1 MRVNDEAAG
10 GPSMSDAQAYYDGLI
25 GQNYAPDQA
34 LQFTQ
39 QHFPDFQPAAAAP
52 APAPEPAPAPAPAPA
67 PEPAAAAAPAAAPP
81 MAAEPAAAVPMGAAP
96 MGAAPMGAAPPAE
109 APAAAAP
116 AATGDGG
123 MDGMVDMLFKFDGT
137 IGRKQ
142 WWVCGIVTVIVVN
155 VINIV
160 INLIAG
166 FTIAALSFLTWIPTI
181 AMLWI
186 FIALDVKRLRDRGK
200 EDKMLVIPLIVIP
213 WGFVEC
219 GFLPSKD

>member
-1 MRVNDEAAG
+1 
-10 GPSMSDAQAYYDGLI
+10 MSDAQAYYDGLI

-52 APAPEPAPAPAPAPA
+52 APAPAPA

-96 MGAAPMGAAPPAE
+96 MAAAPPAE

-116 AATGDGG
+116 AADGG
-123 MDGMVDMLFKFDGT
+123 DDGGGLVNMLFKFDGR

-142 WWVCGIVTVIVVN
+142 WWICGIVTGIVVMVVN
-155 VINIV
+155 MVIQ
-160 INLIAG
+160 LISG
-166 FTIAALSFLTWIPTI
+166 FTVDALSYLTYIPSL
-181 AMLWI
+181 ALLWI
-186 FIALDVKRLRDRGK
+186 MIALDVKRLRDRGK
-200 EDKMLVIPLIVIP
+200 DSLLMFVLPIIIVP
-213 WGFVEC
+213 WGFIEC

>member
-1 MRVNDEAAG
+1 
-10 GPSMSDAQAYYDGLI
+10 MSDAQAYYDGLI

-67 PEPAAAAAPAAAPP
+67 PEPAAAAAPAGAPP

-96 MGAAPMGAAPPAE
+96 MGAAPMAAAPPAAE
-109 APAAAAP
+109 TPTTAAP
-116 AATGDGG
+116 DATGGGDGG
-123 MDGMVDMLFKFDGT
+123 GLINMLFKFDGT

-142 WWVCGIVTVIVVN
+142 WWVCGIVTGIVVVLIRF
-155 VINIV
+155 VIG
-160 INLIAG
+160 LIATA
-166 FTIAALSFLTWIPTI
+166 TIGALSYLALIPII
-181 AMLWI
+181 AGLWV
-186 FIALDVKRLRDRGK
+186 FVALGVKRLRDRGK
-200 EDKMLVIPLIVIP
+200 EDKMLVIPLIVVP